1 MNLINVIV
9 RKLTG
14 SKLEDAMI
22 VGHGRD
28 SITQWAVDRIFEKGA
43 FETPCVVEGFVYEI
57 GGGWT
62 QLQSVSIP
70 QLEN

>member
-22 VGHGRD
+22 IGHGRD
-28 SITQWAVDRIFEKGA
+28 SITQWAVDRILEKGA
-43 FETPCVVEGFVYEI
+43 FEAPCVVEGFVYEI

-62 QLQSVSIP
+62 QLQSVFMP
-70 QLEN
+70 QLES